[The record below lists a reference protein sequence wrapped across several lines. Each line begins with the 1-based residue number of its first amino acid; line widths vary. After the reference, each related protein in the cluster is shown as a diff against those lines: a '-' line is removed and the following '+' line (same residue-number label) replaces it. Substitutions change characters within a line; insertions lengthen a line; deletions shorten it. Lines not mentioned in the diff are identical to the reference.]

1 MLLSRVGTL
10 LIWVKASS
18 HMSAI
23 VGDKRLAT
31 SATYE
36 NISPTSGEHQRRRR
50 EKQKSFFFAT
60 VADKKF
66 KMADQDE
73 RDARLVVIA
82 KPAINSDVDFMELI
96 REFPT
101 LYNKKAKIFTIKERK
116 KTVGS

>member
-23 VGDKRLAT
+23 SVWRHRRHMRTYRRQA
-31 SATYE
+31 SATA
-36 NISPTSGEHQRRRR
+36 SR
-50 EKQKSFFFAT
+50 ETKKFFFAT

>member
-1 MLLSRVGTL
+1 
-10 LIWVKASS
+10 
-18 HMSAI
+18 
-23 VGDKRLAT
+23 
-31 SATYE
+31 
-36 NISPTSGEHQRRRR
+36 
-50 EKQKSFFFAT
+50 
-60 VADKKF
+60 
-66 KMADQDE
+66 MADQDE